1 VGWKPGTSLWG
12 EQMALKFCHPDA
24 AFSHFFLQYIEGV
37 FFFLAVVALKKKK
50 KKKRKPMNFKGIFC
64 LNEGV

>member
-1 VGWKPGTSLWG
+1 
-12 EQMALKFCHPDA
+12 MALKFCHPDA

-37 FFFLAVVALKKKK
+37 FFFFLAVVALKEKK